1 MVRGLDGWV
10 PGVGE
15 GVQEET
21 PGSVLGKLRN
31 GRSCLLCVG
40 GDRDVGSD
48 DVLHSLKVHSRHWVL
63 QYRSSVATIVD
74 AHP

>member
-1 MVRGLDGWV
+1 MVEGLDGWM

-15 GVQEET
+15 GVPGGT
-21 PGSVLGKLRN
+21 PRSVLGELQN
-31 GRSCLLCVG
+31 GRSCLLCEG

-63 QYRSSVATIVD
+63 QHRSSVATIVD